1 MSTATLETGL
11 AHTAPSNRF
20 RSVLRLFGLAV
31 LLAML
36 VSLAAASLAL
46 GNRPMAG
53 ATLWNALWH
62 PGADVAST
70 IVWHYRVPRTALA
83 MVVGCALGVAGALMQ
98 ALTRNPLADPG
109 LLGINAGASLAVVL
123 AMSVLGLTTY
133 AGYVGFALAGAAAGT
148 LGVHVLAGRAPPEQ
162 RRVRLL
168 LAGTAL
174 SACLGAGT
182 AMVTLF
188 DVQTFDAYRF
198 WIVGSLDGRGL
209 DVLQPTLPL
218 VVVGVLLAV
227 SQAHALDA
235 MSLGEDM
242 GRALGQR
249 LFLARAVGYA
259 GIVLLCGAA
268 TAAAGPIGFVGLM
281 VPHMVRLIVGPHW
294 RWILAYAMLA
304 GPVLV
309 LGADVLGRVIARPDE
324 IEAGIVTAVLGA
336 PVLLALVL
344 RRGETPR

>member
-1 MSTATLETGL
+1 
-11 AHTAPSNRF
+11 
-20 RSVLRLFGLAV
+20 
-31 LLAML
+31 
-36 VSLAAASLAL
+36 
-46 GNRPMAG
+46 
-53 ATLWNALWH
+53 
-62 PGADVAST
+62 
-70 IVWHYRVPRTALA
+70 
-83 MVVGCALGVAGALMQ
+83 
-98 ALTRNPLADPG
+98 
-109 LLGINAGASLAVVL
+109 
-123 AMSVLGLTTY
+123 
-133 AGYVGFALAGAAAGT
+133 
-148 LGVHVLAGRAPPEQ
+148 
-162 RRVRLL
+162 
-168 LAGTAL
+168 
-174 SACLGAGT
+174 
-182 AMVTLF
+182 
-188 DVQTFDAYRF
+188 
-198 WIVGSLDGRGL
+198 
-209 DVLQPTLPL
+209 
-218 VVVGVLLAV
+218 LLAV